1 MTRLVSIRGLIQ
13 IVPLG
18 EMSSQSVYAFRLE
31 PISEVLCVQWTL
43 TVTSKCHLYL
53 RLVCTSVLEKEGIH
67 VELVP
72 FRKIRKKKKL
82 CSIKTEKKKQKENQ

>member
-13 IVPLG
+13 IIPLG

-53 RLVCTSVLEKEGIH
+53 WLVCTSVLEKEGIH

-72 FRKIRKKKKL
+72 FRKISKKKKL
-82 CSIKTEKKKQKENQ
+82 CSKRLKKNQKENQ